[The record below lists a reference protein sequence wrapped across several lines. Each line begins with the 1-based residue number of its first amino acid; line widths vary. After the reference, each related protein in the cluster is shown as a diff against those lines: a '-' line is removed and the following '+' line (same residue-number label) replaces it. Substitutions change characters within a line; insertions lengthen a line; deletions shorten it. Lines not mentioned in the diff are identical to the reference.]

1 MNVCKL
7 SGIAA
12 ALTLL
17 VSGAQ
22 ANQVWNWSF
31 GSEAGQFVTDGSS
44 PVAGQYQVLDFS
56 VTASGFAAL
65 GSLSGGQYTM
75 GAFADS
81 VAAPYFLTWDG
92 SAVTDWTHSGLNSF
106 HWLVYS
112 QKNSNNKYLF
122 GWNAPNVNQ
131 IDAAGLWQGVF
142 PGPGSASVAGA
153 LSVSAVPEPASYA
166 LLLAGL
172 LAVGRIA
179 RRRSA

>member
-1 MNVCKL
+1 MNSCKL

-12 ALTLL
+12 ALVLL
-17 VSGAQ
+17 AGGAQ
-22 ANQVWNWSF
+22 ANMVWNWSF
-31 GSEAGQFVTDGSS
+31 GTEAGQFVTDGSS

-56 VTASGFAAL
+56 VTASSFAAL

-75 GAFADS
+75 GAFANS
-81 VAAPYFLTWDG
+81 VLPPYFLTWNG
-92 SAVTDWTHSGLNSF
+92 TAVTDWTHAGSNSF

-112 QKNSNNKYLF
+112 QQSSSNKYLF
-122 GWNAPNVNQ
+122 GWNTGNVNQ
-131 IDAAGLWQGVF
+131 IDAAGLWN
-142 PGPGSASVAGA
+142 GSNAHPLAAGA

-172 LAVGRIA
+172 LAVGHIA

>member
-12 ALTLL
+12 ALTIL

-22 ANQVWNWSF
+22 ANMVWNWSF

-56 VTASGFAAL
+56 VTASSFAAL

-75 GAFADS
+75 GAFANS

-92 SAVTDWTHSGLNSF
+92 SAVTDWQHSGANSF

-112 QKNSNNKYLF
+112 QTGSANKYLF
-122 GWNAPNVNQ
+122 GWNTGNVNQ
-131 IDAAGLWQGVF
+131 IDAAGLWNGND
-142 PGPGSASVAGA
+142 ASPLAAGA

>member
-31 GSEAGQFVTDGSS
+31 GSEAGQFVTNGSS
-44 PVAGQYQVLDFS
+44 PVAGQYEVLDFA
-56 VTASGFAAL
+56 VTASSFAAL
-65 GSLSGGQYTM
+65 GSVSGGQYTM
-75 GAFADS
+75 GAFANS

-92 SAVTDWTHSGLNSF
+92 SAVTDWQHSGSNSF

-112 QKNSNNKYLF
+112 QAASPNKYLF
-122 GWNAPNVNQ
+122 GWNTGNVNQ
-131 IDAAGLWQGVF
+131 IDAAGLWN
-142 PGPGSASVAGA
+142 GSDANPLAAGA